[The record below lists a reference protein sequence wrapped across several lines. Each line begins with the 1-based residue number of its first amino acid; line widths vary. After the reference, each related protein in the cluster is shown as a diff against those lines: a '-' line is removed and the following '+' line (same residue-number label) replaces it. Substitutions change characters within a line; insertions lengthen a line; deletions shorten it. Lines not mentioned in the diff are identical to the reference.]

1 MKIKEG
7 FILRTVCDESLV
19 VPVGEASVD
28 FKNVIKLNETGAFL
42 WKLLEQ
48 DTNVDEMT
56 ATLLNEYETDEET
69 ARTDILAFCD
79 RLDEA
84 GILE

>member
-56 ATLLNEYETDEET
+56 DEET